1 MKQILSHPLAYNFL
15 QNLLLKK
22 KSRGLLIEKYVKPDK
37 KDHILDLGC
46 GPGRLIDSLPEGIQ
60 YTGVDISAEY
70 IEDAKIRYGNKY
82 NFICSNIMDIDFSNM
97 GTFDKVIA
105 QGFFHHLD
113 DRTILCLMD
122 KMKPAL
128 SKHVQL
134 VSLDG
139 CYIADQNFI
148 SKFFLSNDR
157 GNYVRTETEYMNLLK
172 SSFNKVESF
181 IHNDLLRI
189 PYDHCILLCSEYRF

>member
-1 MKQILSHPLAYNFL
+1 MKQILSNPLVYNFL

-22 KSRGLLIEKYVKPDK
+22 RSRGLLIEKYVKPDK

-46 GPGRLIDSLPEGIQ
+46 GPGRLIDLLPEGVK
-60 YTGVDISAEY
+60 YTGIDISAEY
-70 IEDAKIRYGNKY
+70 IKDAKIRYGNKY
-82 NFICSNIMDIDFSNM
+82 NFICGNILDIDFTTI
-97 GTFDKVIA
+97 GTFDKVVA
-105 QGFFHHLD
+105 RGFFHHLD
-113 DRTILCLMD
+113 DRTILNLMD
-122 KMKPAL
+122 YIKPAL

-139 CYIADQNFI
+139 CYIANQNFI
-148 SKFFLSNDR
+148 SKFLISNDR
-157 GNYVRTETEYMNLLK
+157 GNYVREETEYMNLLK

>member
-105 QGFFHHLD
+105 RGFFHHLD
-113 DRTILCLMD
+113 DRTILNLMD
-122 KMKPAL
+122 HIKPAL

-181 IHNDLLRI
+181 IHDDLLRI
-189 PYDHCILLCSEYRF
+189 PYHHCILLCSEYRF

>member
-1 MKQILSHPLAYNFL
+1 LKQILSNPLVYNFL

-22 KSRGLLIEKYVKPDK
+22 RSRGLLIEKYVKPDK

-46 GPGRLIDSLPEGIQ
+46 GPGRLIDLLPEGVK
-60 YTGVDISAEY
+60 YTGIDISAEY
-70 IEDAKIRYGNKY
+70 IEDAKIRYGNTY
-82 NFICSNIMDIDFSNM
+82 NFICSNILDIDFTNI

-105 QGFFHHLD
+105 RGFFHHLD
-113 DRTILCLMD
+113 DRTILNLMD
-122 KMKPAL
+122 YIKPAL

-148 SKFFLSNDR
+148 SKFLISNDR
-157 GNYVRTETEYMNLLK
+157 GNYVRKETEYMNLLK

>member
-1 MKQILSHPLAYNFL
+1 MKQILSYPLAYNFL
-15 QNLLLKK
+15 QNLLSKK
-22 KSRGLLIEKYVKPDK
+22 KSRGLLIKKYVKPDK

-46 GPGRLIDSLPEGIQ
+46 GPGRLIDLLPEGVK
-60 YTGVDISAEY
+60 YTGIDISTDY

-82 NFICSNIMDIDFSNM
+82 NFICSNTMAIDFSNI
-97 GTFDKVIA
+97 GTFNKVIA
-105 QGFFHHLD
+105 NGFFHHLD

-122 KMKPAL
+122 KIKPAL

-172 SSFNKVESF
+172 SSFNNVESF
-181 IHNDLLRI
+181 IYNDLLRI

>member
-1 MKQILSHPLAYNFL
+1 MKQILSHPLTYNLL
-15 QNLLLKK
+15 QNLLSKK

-46 GPGRLIDSLPEGIQ
+46 GPGRLIDLLPEGVK
-60 YTGVDISAEY
+60 YTGIDISAEY

-82 NFICSNIMDIDFSNM
+82 NFICSNIMDIDFSNI

-113 DRTILCLMD
+113 DRTIINLMD
-122 KMKPAL
+122 YIKPAL

-172 SSFNKVESF
+172 SSFNNVESF

>member
-1 MKQILSHPLAYNFL
+1 LKQILSHPLVYNFL
-15 QNLLLKK
+15 QNLLSKK
-22 KSRGLLIEKYVKPDK
+22 KSRRLLIEKYVKPDK

-46 GPGRLIDSLPEGIQ
+46 GPGRLIDLLPEGVK
-60 YTGVDISAEY
+60 YTGIDISAEY

-82 NFICSNIMDIDFSNM
+82 NFICSNILDIDFSNI
-97 GTFDKVIA
+97 GTFNKVVA
-105 QGFFHHLD
+105 RGFFHHLD
-113 DRTILCLMD
+113 DRTILNLMD
-122 KMKPAL
+122 YIKPAL

-148 SKFFLSNDR
+148 SKFLISNDR
-157 GNYVRTETEYMNLLK
+157 GNYVRKETEYMNLLK

>member
-22 KSRGLLIEKYVKPDK
+22 RSRGLLIEKYVKPDK

-46 GPGRLIDSLPEGIQ
+46 GPGRLIDLLPEGVK
-60 YTGVDISAEY
+60 YTGIDISAEY
-70 IEDAKIRYGNKY
+70 IEDAEKRYGNKY
-82 NFICSNIMDIDFSNM
+82 NFICSNILDIDFTNI

-105 QGFFHHLD
+105 RGFFHHLD
-113 DRTILCLMD
+113 DRTILNLMD
-122 KMKPAL
+122 YIKPAL

-148 SKFFLSNDR
+148 SKFLISNDR
-157 GNYVRTETEYMNLLK
+157 GNYVRKETEYMNLLK